1 MAVPDR
7 LSLFCRDRMTVG
19 SYYNIRVI
27 YYECGFMNIVQ
38 QSKRVFKRGSFIEH
52 VRMENIIYYEWWL

>member
-1 MAVPDR
+1 
-7 LSLFCRDRMTVG
+7 MTVG

-38 QSKRVFKRGSFIEH
+38 HSKRVLKRGSFIEH
-52 VRMENIIYYEWWL
+52 VRMENIIYYE

>member
-1 MAVPDR
+1 MAVSDH

-19 SYYNIRVI
+19 SYYNIRAI

-38 QSKRVFKRGSFIEH
+38 HSKRVFKRGSFIEH
-52 VRMENIIYYEWWL
+52 VRMENIIYDEWWL